1 MSSPSDLTPVPV
13 TVITGFL
20 GAGKTTLLNRIL
32 SDPLLEDTIVIV
44 NEFGEIGLDHLF
56 IETRDDGMILMASG
70 CLCCTIRGDLVN
82 TLDDLM
88 RRRDTA
94 KIAPFQRIVLE
105 TTGLADPAPIL
116 QSLLAHPYL
125 AARYRLDGVVT
136 LVDAVNGS
144 ATLDHH
150 LEAVKQ
156 AAMADC
162 LVLTKTDLAGS
173 ADPLIARLHALNPAA
188 ALLDSARGEATAS
201 ALIGLGPFDL
211 ATKSPNV
218 AAWLKAEA
226 YANQHDHHHHHHHQ
240 HDHHDHHPHDHS
252 LSQGGPHGQDPHDV
266 NRHDAHIRA
275 FCLASDDAIP
285 NAAFEM
291 FLSLLRSAHGEKLL
305 RMKGIVKL
313 AETPDRPI
321 VLHGVQHV
329 FHPPVHLSAWPD
341 EDHRTRLVFITK
353 DLAQSF
359 VERMWNAFLGR
370 PGIDTADRSAMLD
383 NPLSLRRD

>member
-1 MSSPSDLTPVPV
+1 MTASGLIPPVPV

-20 GAGKTTLLNRIL
+20 GAGKTTLLNRLLKDPAL
-32 SDPLLEDTIVIV
+32 SDSIVIV

-70 CLCCTIRGDLVN
+70 CLCCTIRGDLVD

-88 RRRDTA
+88 KKRDTG
-94 KIAPFQRIVLE
+94 KIPEFKRIVIE

-125 AARYRLDGVVT
+125 AARYALDGVVT

-150 LEAVKQ
+150 IEAVKQ
-156 AAMADC
+156 AAIADRI
-162 LVLTKTDLAGS
+162 VLTKADLV
-173 ADPLIARLHALNPAA
+173 ADTVSLRARLKALNPAA
-188 ALLDSARGEATAS
+188 PILDGTKGEASAE
-201 ALIGLGPFDL
+201 ALIGTGPFDL
-211 ATKSPNV
+211 ATKTPDV
-218 AAWLKAEA
+218 AGWLHAEA
-226 YANQHDHHHHHHHQ
+226 YHDHHHHHHGHD
-240 HDHHDHHPHDHS
+240 HDHHHHD
-252 LSQGGPHGQDPHDV
+252 GPDGQHAHDV

-275 FCLASDDAIP
+275 FCLTTNDAIP
-285 NAAFEM
+285 SSAFEM

-313 AETPDRPI
+313 AEAPDRPI
-321 VLHGVQHV
+321 ILHGVQHV
-329 FHPPVHLSAWPD
+329 FHPPVTLSAWPD
-341 EDHRTRLVFITK
+341 ADHRTRMVFITK
-353 DLAQSF
+353 DLDERF
-359 VERMWNAFLGR
+359 VEGLWNAFLGR
-370 PGIDTADRSAMLD
+370 PGIDTPDRSAMLD

>member
-1 MSSPSDLTPVPV
+1 MTASGLIPPVPV

-20 GAGKTTLLNRIL
+20 GAGKTTLLNRLLKDPAL
-32 SDPLLEDTIVIV
+32 SDSIVIV

-70 CLCCTIRGDLVN
+70 CLCCTIRGDLVD

-88 RRRDTA
+88 KKRDTG
-94 KIAPFQRIVLE
+94 KIPEFKRIVIE

-125 AARYRLDGVVT
+125 AARYALDGVVT

-150 LEAVKQ
+150 IEAVKQ
-156 AAMADC
+156 AAIADRI
-162 LVLTKTDLAGS
+162 VLTKADLV
-173 ADPLIARLHALNPAA
+173 ADTALLRARLKALNPAVPI
-188 ALLDSARGEATAS
+188 LDGTKGEASAE
-201 ALIGLGPFDL
+201 ALIGTGPFDL
-211 ATKSPNV
+211 ATKTPDV
-218 AAWLKAEA
+218 AGWLHAEA
-226 YANQHDHHHHHHHQ
+226 YHDHHHHHHGHD
-240 HDHHDHHPHDHS
+240 HDHHHHD
-252 LSQGGPHGQDPHDV
+252 GPDGQHAHDV

-275 FCLASDDAIP
+275 FCLTTNDAIP
-285 NAAFEM
+285 SSAFEM

-313 AETPDRPI
+313 AEAPDRPI
-321 VLHGVQHV
+321 ILHGVQHV
-329 FHPPVHLSAWPD
+329 FHPPVTLSAWPD
-341 EDHRTRLVFITK
+341 ADHRTRMVFITK
-353 DLAQSF
+353 DLDERF
-359 VERMWNAFLGR
+359 VEGLWNAFLGR
-370 PGIDTADRSAMLD
+370 PGIDTPDRSAMLD